1 MIGRLLDGLAQSSHA
16 ANTIVVFWS
25 DNGWHLGEKDHW
37 HKSTLWQRST
47 HIPLIFAGPGVRQPG
62 VARKQ
67 AVSLLDIYPTLVE
80 LCGLPSRPNLEGLSL
95 RPLLNDPSAKRSPAV
110 IDFMRGNHAVRDERW
125 RYIRYQDGT
134 EELYDDAADPQ
145 NWRNLAADPKHAAKK
160 AELAKWVPKSAAA
173 PKPERD
179 AFDFDFATHTYKRKN

>member
-1 MIGRLLDGLAQSSHA
+1 
-16 ANTIVVFWS
+16 
-25 DNGWHLGEKDHW
+25 
-37 HKSTLWQRST
+37 
-47 HIPLIFAGPGVRQPG
+47 
-62 VARKQ
+62 
-67 AVSLLDIYPTLVE
+67 VSLLDIYPTLVE